1 MEGNSGADRIRLRG
15 ANIVFDT
22 YPIATTTRTDENIR
36 MTILSNGNVGIGT
49 TTPTALLDVNGNVLI
64 AGDLI
69 AENLIVGSTNL
80 ISEINTKQNIIND
93 DDLTISKILNLQ
105 SSLTNLQED
114 IDLNTTN
121 ILTKQTTITTA
132 TNLECNNL
140 NVNGVLNIDKN
151 LFFDTIVIRR
161 PTAFSGDT
169 TFYIGVREIQCWVN
183 NSNILFDN
191 ANDLISYYALW
202 SDNETAVG
210 LVGSTALI
218 YDNNISTD
226 YEAMNTGTSSDIALI
241 IKNIPLTSIYN
252 IQSIVYYARTGNQKT
267 NQGLSIE
274 LYNSGDLTTTLA
286 NTNII
291 TSRREVYRFDFHS
304 INTYTL
310 GFASDESPTQI
321 LNGGGS
327 LVIEGAIFTS
337 LEVEINA
344 DVFVSG
350 AIIASSA
357 FLNGVNINTTLEDI
371 LSRLIT
377 LENP

>member
-1 MEGNSGADRIRLRG
+1 M
-15 ANIVFDT
+15 
-22 YPIATTTRTDENIR
+22 
-36 MTILSNGNVGIGT
+36 
-49 TTPTALLDVNGNVLI
+49 
-64 AGDLI
+64 
-69 AENLIVGSTNL
+69 
-80 ISEINTKQNIIND
+80 
-93 DDLTISKILNLQ
+93 
-105 SSLTNLQED
+105 
-114 IDLNTTN
+114 
-121 ILTKQTTITTA
+121 
-132 TNLECNNL
+132 

-252 IQSIVYYARTGNQKT
+252 IQSIVFYARTGNQKT

-357 FLNGVNINTTLEDI
+357 FVNGVNINTTLEDI